1 MDGFARPSRH
11 VRKPSGDYIMTKF
24 VRLAALV
31 AAATLA
37 ATPAFAQVAP
47 SNGPA
52 TATVRIT
59 KPLTLTRN
67 SHLDMGTVVVWGDG
81 TVSMDQAGAITCTA
95 ATLVCDATGTP
106 ADFTVTGSNNRVVQ
120 INTSNGTLVSGTD
133 NLTFVP
139 SAPATITL
147 PNSGVG
153 NGLDF
158 NVGGSIALLETT
170 PGGTYV
176 GNFAVT
182 VQYQ

>member
-1 MDGFARPSRH
+1 
-11 VRKPSGDYIMTKF
+11 MTKF
-24 VRLAALV
+24 VRLAALA

-37 ATPAFAQVAP
+37 ATPAVAQIVP

-81 TVSMDQAGAITCTA
+81 TVSMDQTGNISCTA
-95 ATLVCDATGTP
+95 ATLVCDAVGTP
-106 ADFTVTGSNNRVVQ
+106 ADFTVTGTNNRVVQ
-120 INTSNGTLVSGTD
+120 INTSNATLANGAN

-139 SAPATITL
+139 DAPATVTL

-158 NVGGSIALLETT
+158 NVGGSIALLEST

-176 GNFAVT
+176 GNLSVT